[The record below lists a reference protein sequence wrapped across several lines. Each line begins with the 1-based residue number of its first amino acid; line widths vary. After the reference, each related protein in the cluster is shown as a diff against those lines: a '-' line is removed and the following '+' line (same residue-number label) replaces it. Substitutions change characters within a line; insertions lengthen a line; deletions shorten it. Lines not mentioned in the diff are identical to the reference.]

1 MGALRSALRLRTGLR
16 ARPEEADRVQAPC
29 RVVNAGR
36 IMRGTQRRRQQH
48 STGWGHPVD
57 SCPTP
62 DRGWVR
68 AHSRM
73 GKHIDGRH
81 LGCVGTRLSSRSGAG
96 SGPGAGGRSRKRSP
110 SQAGSRARRGY
121 PREPRELHAGT
132 VGMPLNI
139 CRKAGDHGC
148 PVSLAQACSPGELDM
163 GTRQSRVYSAAL
175 VSPSRVAAS
184 FTTAG
189 VRADRVGAK
198 LSLRAIATGG
208 AGIRESGP
216 APDP

>member
-68 AHSRM
+68 ARFRM

-110 SQAGSRARRGY
+110 SQAGSRARQENSGSLVSPTLYRRGTF
-121 PREPRELHAGT
+121 GT
-132 VGMPLNI
+132 PAVRQVISGCSVDLA
-139 CRKAGDHGC
+139 KAG
-148 PVSLAQACSPGELDM
+148 PPGELDM
-163 GTRQSRVYSAAL
+163 GTRQHVCARQCWLLQPAKQRASRRQ
-175 VSPSRVAAS
+175 VSEPIGSGRSSRCEQS
-184 FTTAG
+184 
-189 VRADRVGAK
+189 R
-198 LSLRAIATGG
+198 
-208 AGIRESGP
+208 REAPGQRKRPGP
-216 APDP
+216 

>member
-29 RVVNAGR
+29 RVVNTGR
-36 IMRGTQRRRQQH
+36 IMRGTQRRRQQY

-68 AHSRM
+68 ARSRM

-110 SQAGSRARRGY
+110 SQAGSRARQENSG
-121 PREPRELHAGT
+121 
-132 VGMPLNI
+132 
-139 CRKAGDHGC
+139 
-148 PVSLAQACSPGELDM
+148 S
-163 GTRQSRVYSAAL
+163 L
-175 VSPSRVAAS
+175 VSPTLYRRGTFGTPAVRQVISGARWISRKQVRPVSSTWAHVSTCVPGNAGFSSRQSSELHDGRCPSRSGRGEAPVAS
-184 FTTAG
+184 N
-189 VRADRVGAK
+189 R
-198 LSLRAIATGG
+198 GG
-208 AGIRESGP
+208 RRRDSESVQ